1 MTSLY
6 INGGEEAS
14 LAMQDYIHNNVHTVH
29 ATSTTRYT
37 AYTYTLDVYVCM
49 YVRMYVCTYVRT
61 YFVHLYQLLCFGC
74 VCKVAR
80 EPTPCVLILQCIHCD
95 LAARNILMTADGT
108 LKVSDFGLARKLY
121 YEVYHKNVTSTV
133 SAVGWSDEGKGEGR
147 SGGER
152 EGSYGEGRKEGGGG
166 GKEGKD
172 RKVAEGQCL
181 LHQPL
186 SSLPHRLDSL

>member
-1 MTSLY
+1 
-6 INGGEEAS
+6 
-14 LAMQDYIHNNVHTVH
+14 MQHQQHDILLIHIHLMC
-29 ATSTTRYT
+29 
-37 AYTYTLDVYVCM
+37 TYAC
-49 YVRMYVCTYVRT
+49 MYVCTYVRT

-147 SGGER
+147 RGG
-152 EGSYGEGRKEGGGG
+152 
-166 GKEGKD
+166 
-172 RKVAEGQCL
+172 
-181 LHQPL
+181 
-186 SSLPHRLDSL
+186 RLRL

>member
-1 MTSLY
+1 M
-6 INGGEEAS
+6 
-14 LAMQDYIHNNVHTVH
+14 H
-29 ATSTTRYT
+29 
-37 AYTYTLDVYVCM
+37 
-49 YVRMYVCTYVRT
+49 VCTYVRT
-61 YFVHLYQLLCFGC
+61 YFVHLFWFGR

-147 SGGER
+147 RGGE
-152 EGSYGEGRKEGGGG
+152 EESKGRTG
-166 GKEGKD
+166 
-172 RKVAEGQCL
+172 
-181 LHQPL
+181 
-186 SSLPHRLDSL
+186 RL